1 MIRIATQ
8 TFCLKK
14 ELQRDVCATLHA
26 LHDIGFDAVEP
37 LILFR
42 EKQLDAAK
50 NTPAFETLPEFYSV
64 MQRLGMAMPS
74 AHVGA
79 GVGLD
84 APAAQQI
91 ARDILMLQE
100 KYGLQDF
107 VLSGVFDSPET
118 VRLWAALA
126 NEVRRLTAAG
136 GCRILYHNHDDEFTS
151 ISHNGQTV
159 PAMDAFLELTHGDI
173 LLELDIGWA
182 GVAGDERAIVEK
194 YAQNIGLLHLKDVYA
209 QYRNGSYRRT
219 NMPPEAF
226 AATGEGSIATK
237 AILSRLDS
245 LPRFRGTLVIDQDAA
260 GAEDMLA
267 ALKRGHDN
275 VRAMLKELGRG

>member
-14 ELQRDVCATLHA
+14 ELQQDIPGTLQA
-26 LHDIGFDAVEP
+26 LHDIGFDALEP

-42 EKQLDAAK
+42 EQQKDAAR
-50 NTPAFETLPEFYSV
+50 NTPTFETLPAFHSA
-64 MQRLGMAMPS
+64 MQRLDMAMTS

-79 GVGLD
+79 GVGLH
-84 APAAQQI
+84 APGAHDV
-91 ARDILMLQE
+91 ARKILMLRE
-100 KYGLQDF
+100 KYGIRDF
-107 VLSGVFDSPET
+107 VLSGVFSTPAT

-126 NEVRRLTAAG
+126 NKVHRLTAAD
-136 GCRILYHNHDDEFTS
+136 GCRILYHNHDDEFTL
-151 ISHNGQTV
+151 IRRRGELL
-159 PAMDAFLELTHGDI
+159 PAMDAFLDLTHGDI

-182 GVAGDERAIVEK
+182 GVAGDERAIAEK

-209 QYRNGSYRRT
+209 AYRDGSYHRT

-237 AILSRLDS
+237 EILARLDS
-245 LPRFRGTLVIDQDAA
+245 LPQFGGTLVIDQDAA

-267 ALKRGHDN
+267 ALRRGHDN
-275 VRAMLKELGRG
+275 VRAMLKELGRV